1 MAFSPLR
8 NSQKTPNRPV
18 SFCLLKKPQ
27 TTNHNIRELAAGRR
41 FTGTMPVI
49 LQSPAQQRIPNHFA
63 INHKILAANSSQ
75 KARFPTCRNKIRK
88 KAISVVIGCQSQTF
102 LPHKSLHAGLES
114 QGNLALSFSFLLHS
128 LTMKGNKP
136 QSTQACLRTTN
147 HKHYAQLTSHRS
159 RNTHPLTYQS

>member
-63 INHKILAANSSQ
+63 IKHKILAANSSQ
-75 KARFPTCRNKIRK
+75 KARFATCRYKIRK
-88 KAISVVIGCQSQTF
+88 KAISVVIGCQSQTS
-102 LPHKSLHAGLES
+102 LPHKSLHAGLQS
-114 QGNLALSFSFLLHS
+114 QGNLALFFISFADGGDDERKQTSKHPSAF
-128 LTMKGNKP
+128 
-136 QSTQACLRTTN
+136 AN
-147 HKHYAQLTSHRS
+147 HKS
-159 RNTHPLTYQS
+159 RTLCAAH